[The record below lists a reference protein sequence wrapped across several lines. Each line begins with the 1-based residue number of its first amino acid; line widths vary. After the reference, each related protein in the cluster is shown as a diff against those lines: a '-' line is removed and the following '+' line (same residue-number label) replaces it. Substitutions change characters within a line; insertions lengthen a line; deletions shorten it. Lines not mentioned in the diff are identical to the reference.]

1 MHLYIGL
8 IEDCHGSILV
18 STTSIHLEQ
27 QTRNGFRDDHH
38 NLMQFIITAILCV
51 LCLFTVYV
59 AFCFTDKRVSVTLHF
74 ALFWRVIP
82 QPYATLATTVAQSS
96 VGVLVVVGPKRD
108 MLMVIHYV
116 TI

>member
-8 IEDCHGSILV
+8 IDDNGSILV
-18 STTSIHLEQ
+18 STTSMHLEQ

-38 NLMQFIITAILCV
+38 NLMQFIITAILCA

-59 AFCFTDKRVSVTLHF
+59 AFCLTDKRVSVTLHF

-82 QPYATLATTVAQSS
+82 QPYATLATTEAQSS
-96 VGVLVVVGPKRD
+96 VGVLVIVVGPKRD